1 MVCSEKSIRT
11 LVTDRRETQELKKG
25 SPRRKKHFEPE
36 GVRIAEILDHTLPAA
51 KIPVDGAARSAA
63 EGQRDPQKRDARI
76 QCVSFLRDHAVLP

>member
-1 MVCSEKSIRT
+1 
-11 LVTDRRETQELKKG
+11 VTDRRETQELEKE
-25 SPRRKKHFEPE
+25 SPRRKKHSQSPE
-36 GVRIAEILDHTLPAA
+36 GCPDEILDHALPAA